1 MTTIGRSTALS
12 QDFSGG
18 VVHETRGGTQVSD
31 GAVAEL
37 GQAWLWRDRT
47 GLPQGVFA
55 RKSVPAPLSPRDRL
69 RGMPTPPASS
79 SSPRCLLA
87 VEIGGT
93 KTQVVAGTPAGQ
105 IVDRRRFPVDRD
117 RGAEGIR
124 ECLAEAVA
132 GLAEQW
138 RPAAVGAGFGGP
150 VDWRTGR
157 IAHSHQVAGWDGF
170 PLADWLAERAGAP
183 AFVENDANTA
193 ALGEA
198 RHGAGRGHDSVL
210 YVTIG
215 SGVGGGLVCGGG
227 IYHGAPPGE
236 VEIGHLRLDAAGRTT
251 EALCSGWS
259 LDARI
264 RAAAAGTDAGELARL
279 VRSDPGHEA
288 RHLGPALAAGDGR
301 AAAILDEAAGW
312 LALALS
318 HATHLLHPEI
328 VVLGGGVALV
338 GEPLRAAV
346 ARHLARLVMDA
357 FAPGPRV
364 ALAALGEDVVPVGGL
379 ALAEHRL
386 RTASASS

>member
-1 MTTIGRSTALS
+1 
-12 QDFSGG
+12 
-18 VVHETRGGTQVSD
+18 
-31 GAVAEL
+31 
-37 GQAWLWRDRT
+37 
-47 GLPQGVFA
+47 
-55 RKSVPAPLSPRDRL
+55 
-69 RGMPTPPASS
+69 MPTPPASS

-93 KTQVVAGTPAGQ
+93 KTQVVAGTPAGR
-105 IVDRRRFPVDRD
+105 IVDRRRFRVDRD
-117 RGAEGIR
+117 RGAAGIR
-124 ECLAEAVA
+124 DCLAEAVA

-227 IYHGAPPGE
+227 
-236 VEIGHLRLDAAGRTT
+236 
-251 EALCSGWS
+251 
-259 LDARI
+259 
-264 RAAAAGTDAGELARL
+264 
-279 VRSDPGHEA
+279 
-288 RHLGPALAAGDGR
+288 
-301 AAAILDEAAGW
+301 
-312 LALALS
+312 
-318 HATHLLHPEI
+318 
-328 VVLGGGVALV
+328 VALV

-364 ALAALGEDVVPVGGL
+364 ALAALGEDAVPVGGL

-386 RTASASS
+386 STASASS

>member
-1 MTTIGRSTALS
+1 
-12 QDFSGG
+12 
-18 VVHETRGGTQVSD
+18 
-31 GAVAEL
+31 
-37 GQAWLWRDRT
+37 
-47 GLPQGVFA
+47 
-55 RKSVPAPLSPRDRL
+55 
-69 RGMPTPPASS
+69 MPTPPASS
-79 SSPRCLLA
+79 SSSRCLLA

-93 KTQVVAGTPAGQ
+93 KTQAVAGTADGR
-105 IVDRRRFPVDRD
+105 IVDRRRFRVDRD
-117 RGAEGIR
+117 RGAAGIR
-124 ECLAEAVA
+124 DCLAEAVT

-138 RPAAVGAGFGGP
+138 RPAAVGVGFGGP

-170 PLADWLAERAGAP
+170 PLADWLAKRAGAP

-198 RHGAGRGHDSVL
+198 RHGAGRGHDPVL

-227 IYHGAPPGE
+227 IYHGAAPGE
-236 VEIGHLRLDAAGRTT
+236 VEIGHLRLDAEGRTT

-264 RAAAAGTDAGELARL
+264 RAAVAAVHAGELARL
-279 VRSDPGHEA
+279 VRADPGHEA
-288 RHLGPALAAGDGR
+288 RHLGPALAAGDGL

-364 ALAALGEDVVPVGGL
+364 ALAALGEDAVPVGGL

-386 RTASASS
+386 GTASSSS